1 MQTKS
6 MGFSG
11 AMLNVYPDSMG
22 RTLGALTDLLGAELK
37 DAFGAVYVLPSLFHH
52 DLDRGFS
59 VIDYGLNEAL
69 ATEDDLA
76 HLRELGVVLKLDFV
90 LNHAST
96 QSPQFLDVVARGRT
110 SRYADFFIDWNRFW
124 ENRGEM
130 TEEGYL
136 HPEDRYLQGMFFRK
150 PGLPLLVVETTGG
163 ERIPYWNTFYNA
175 RSEAVPGTYLGQMD
189 LNTQSPL
196 VWDFYRET
204 LHTLAGYGANI
215 VRLDAFAY
223 AVKAPG
229 RRNFFNEPET
239 WELLDKLGE
248 IANPLNLRLLPEIHA
263 AYGEGTHRKIAE
275 NGYMLYDFFLPGLLL
290 HALENGTARHL
301 HDWFSEVIDHGYQTV
316 NMLGCH
322 DGIPLLDLRGLLPD
336 AEIDALIGTL
346 TERGG
351 RVKDLHGAKNTYYQV
366 NAAYYSALGESPDR
380 LLLSRAIQLFAP
392 GIPQVWYLDLLA
404 GTNGYAAAENAGAG
418 GHKEINRT
426 NYTAE
431 AARAALQQSVV
442 SEQLALLR
450 VYKSCAA
457 FAPGGAI
464 MVQSPDEQTL
474 TIRRTRARA
483 EANLTANLRTGAF
496 RVSVRESGE
505 AVYSLERKGESA

>member
-1 MQTKS
+1 

-11 AMLNVYPDSMG
+11 AMLNLYPDSMG
-22 RTLGALTDLLGAELK
+22 RTLGAFADLLDTELK

-76 HLRELGVVLKLDFV
+76 RLRELGVVLKLDFV
-90 LNHAST
+90 LNHASA
-96 QSPQFLDVVARGRT
+96 QSPQFLDVVARGRA

-124 ENRGEM
+124 KNCGEM
-130 TEEGYL
+130 TEEGYIL
-136 HPEDRYLQGMFFRK
+136 PEESYTRSMFFRK
-150 PGLPLLVVETTGG
+150 PGLPLVMVETAGG

-175 RSEAVPGTYLGQMD
+175 HSETVPGTYLGQMD

-204 LHTLAGYGANI
+204 LQTLAGYGADI

-223 AVKAPG
+223 AAKAPG

-239 WELLDKLGE
+239 WELLDRLGK
-248 IANPLNLRLLPEIHA
+248 IASPLGLRLLPEIHA
-263 AYGEGTHRKIAE
+263 AYGEGIHRKIAE
-275 NGYMLYDFFLPGLLL
+275 NGYLLYDFFLPGLLL
-290 HALENGTARHL
+290 HALENGTARYL
-301 HDWFSEVIDHGYQTV
+301 KDWFSEIIDRGYQTV

-322 DGIPLLDLRGLLPD
+322 DGIPLLDLRGMLPD

-366 NAAYYSALGESPDR
+366 NAAFYSALGESPDK

-392 GIPQVWYLDLLA
+392 GIPQIWYLDLLA
-404 GTNGYAAAENAGAG
+404 GTNDYAAAENAGAG

-431 AARAALQQSVV
+431 AAQAALQQPVV
-442 SEQLALLR
+442 SKQLALLR
-450 VYKSCAA
+450 AYKRCAA
-457 FAPGGAI
+457 FAPGGVI
-464 MVQSPDEQTL
+464 NVQSPDEHTL
-474 TIRRTRARA
+474 TIRRTGGCA

-496 RVSVRESGE
+496 RMSVRESDEEVYRLEGE
-505 AVYSLERKGESA
+505 GESA